1 MHSGRVGVV
10 VVFNAFDWDS
20 FGEVS
25 LETVDTHVH
34 ESFQVAGVPSACGGI
49 GEVHDGH
56 ASLPEVPLPNG
67 VVGTLGRLLVCIEG
81 IARALNK
88 I

>member
-1 MHSGRVGVV
+1 
-10 VVFNAFDWDS
+10 
-20 FGEVS
+20 
-25 LETVDTHVH
+25 
-34 ESFQVAGVPSACGGI
+34 VAGVPSACGGI

-81 IARALNK
+81 IARVLNK